1 VRETIRNPKD
11 FWAGV
16 IFLLVGVAAV
26 GFGQNHPMGTAMRM
40 GPAYFPTVLG
50 MLLALIGLAAIVRSL
65 VRPGPPVGRL
75 ALNKVA
81 LITTSIAL
89 FGLALRPLGFGPA
102 LLLLVLVS
110 AYASRRFRWPVAA
123 TLAVGLAV
131 FSVIAFV
138 KLLGLPIAVFG
149 SWLGG

>member
-1 VRETIRNPKD
+1 
-11 FWAGV
+11 
-16 IFLLVGVAAV
+16 
-26 GFGQNHPMGTAMRM
+26 
-40 GPAYFPTVLG
+40 
-50 MLLALIGLAAIVRSL
+50 
-65 VRPGPPVGRL
+65 L

-89 FGLALRPLGFGPA
+89 FGLALRPVGFGPA